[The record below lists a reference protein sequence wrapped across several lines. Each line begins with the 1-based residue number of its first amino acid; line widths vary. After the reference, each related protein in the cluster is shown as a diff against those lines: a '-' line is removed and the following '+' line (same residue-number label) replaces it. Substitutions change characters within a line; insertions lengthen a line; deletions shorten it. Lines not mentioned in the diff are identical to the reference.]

1 VSNDPAT
8 VRQTVSDFLVRVK
21 KGRDELPDDLALF
34 GDGLAL
40 DSLEA
45 AELSV
50 VLEDAY
56 GRDPFSAG
64 GDLPETV
71 GDVLAFYEVARTP

>member
-1 VSNDPAT
+1 MSSDTTP

-64 GDLPETV
+64 GELPQTV
-71 GDVLAFYEVARTP
+71 GDVLSFYEAAPTP

>member
-1 VSNDPAT
+1 MSTDPAT
-8 VRQTVSDFLVRVK
+8 VRQTVSDVLVRVK
-21 KGRDELPDDLALF
+21 KGRDELHDDLALF

-50 VLEDAY
+50 VLEDTY

-71 GDVLAFYEVARTP
+71 GDVLAFYEVATTP

>member
-1 VSNDPAT
+1 VSTDPAT
-8 VRQTVSDFLVRVK
+8 VRQIVSNFLVRVK

-50 VLEDAY
+50 VLDTY

-64 GDLPETV
+64 GDLPQTV
-71 GDVLAFYEVARTP
+71 GDVLAFYEAARTP

>member
-1 VSNDPAT
+1 MSSETTT

-21 KGRDELPDDLALF
+21 KSRDDLPDDLALF

-64 GDLPETV
+64 GELPQTV
-71 GDVLAFYEVARTP
+71 GDVLAFYEAATAP

>member
-1 VSNDPAT
+1 LSTDQAT

-21 KGRDELPDDLALF
+21 KGRDDLPDDLSLF
-34 GDGLAL
+34 GEGLAL

-50 VLEDAY
+50 VLEDTY

-64 GDLPETV
+64 GELPQTV
-71 GDVLAFYEVARTP
+71 GDVLSFYEAAPTP

>member
-1 VSNDPAT
+1 MSSDPAI
-8 VRQTVSDFLVRVK
+8 VRQTVSDFLFRVK
-21 KGRDELPDDLALF
+21 KGRDELPDNLGLF

-50 VLEDAY
+50 VLENTY
-56 GRDPFSAG
+56 GHDPFSAG
-64 GDLPETV
+64 GDLPQTV
-71 GDVLAFYEVARTP
+71 GDVLAFYEVARTS

>member
-1 VSNDPAT
+1 MSTDRST
-8 VRQTVSDFLVRVK
+8 VRRILGDFLVRVK
-21 KGRDELPDDLALF
+21 KGRDELPDELPLF

-50 VLEDAY
+50 VLEDTY

-64 GDLPETV
+64 GELPQTV
-71 GDVLAFYEVARTP
+71 GDVLSFYEGAPAS

>member
-1 VSNDPAT
+1 VSSDTTP

-64 GDLPETV
+64 GELPQTV
-71 GDVLAFYEVARTP
+71 GDVLAFYEAAPTP

>member
-1 VSNDPAT
+1 VSTDRST
-8 VRQTVSDFLVRVK
+8 VRQIISDFLVRVK

-50 VLEDAY
+50 VLEDTY

-64 GDLPETV
+64 GELPATV
-71 GDVLAFYEVARTP
+71 GDVLSFYEAAPTT